1 MSFRICSAVSEYYQ
15 RQFVHQWKEKTKCHS
30 QGSNTMSVIAAL
42 LVERDGD
49 FSVVVLTAG
58 TKIKTECTF
67 LRGNVG
73 ESTWGLCD
81 GHAEAVCYRLASIY
95 LLTEIYKTHKGKDS
109 IFELIQGKGYK
120 LKSGVQFHLFTS
132 HPPCGFMAKKERY
145 YLSWKRPFKTIP
157 HNPQCSS
164 KILINSY
171 LGIQGP
177 LSHLLLTPIYIA
189 SLVILR
195 YETVP
200 TLHDDYIEK
209 SLQEFWERLSS
220 VSGFST
226 GTYYFCKP
234 DVFVVDI
241 PPNDLFPTCFT
252 PYIKESRGKSRCE
265 GESPNQES
273 SLKQETNLHATQIG
287 GAVPDVL
294 GNAGIETLVF
304 SINEGIGSKSDRDK
318 IIKLQ
323 GKLFQPSADLKQQ
336 RLKSLQEAR
345 KRLSKAINVSEALKI
360 QDDQIVDQMRTD
372 LAKRCD
378 VIDKIVNTLLPL
390 KTHTTDINE
399 LTTQVNKSKS
409 SLGKIEESSLQSVQT
424 ALSNSLSNENM
435 HQDLQKLKEMEDSN
449 TLDEN
454 VYLDVM
460 GCDWARYMNAMQNY
474 S

>member
-1 MSFRICSAVSEYYQ
+1 
-15 RQFVHQWKEKTKCHS
+15 
-30 QGSNTMSVIAAL
+30 MSVIAAL
-42 LVERDGD
+42 LVERGRD

-67 LRGNVG
+67 VRGDVG

-120 LKSGVQFHLFTS
+120 LKNGVQFHLFTS

-209 SLQEFWERLSS
+209 HLQEFWEKLSP
-220 VSGFST
+220 VDGFST
-226 GTYYFCKP
+226 GNYYFCKP

-241 PPNDLFPTCFT
+241 HPNDLFPTFFT
-252 PYIKESRGKSRCE
+252 PYIKESRRKPSCE
-265 GESPNQES
+265 GELPHQES
-273 SLKQETNLHATQIG
+273 SLKQKTKPHSTQIG
-287 GAVPDVL
+287 VTVPDVL

-304 SINEGIGSKSDRDK
+304 SINEGIGSKTDRDK
-318 IIKLQ
+318 IIKLK
-323 GKLFQPSADLKQQ
+323 GKLFQPSPDLKQQ

-345 KRLSKAINVSEALKI
+345 KRLSKAINISKALKI
-360 QDDQIVDQMRTD
+360 QDDQIVDQIRTD

-378 VIDKIVNTLLPL
+378 VIDEIVNTLLPL
-390 KTHTTDINE
+390 KTHTTDTDE
-399 LTTQVNKSKS
+399 LAARVKESKT
-409 SLGKIEESSLQSVQT
+409 SLDKIKESSIQSVQT
-424 ALSNSLSNENM
+424 TLNNSLSNENM
-435 HQDLQKLKEMEDSN
+435 HQDLQKLKALQDSN
-449 TLDEN
+449 TVDED
-454 VYLDVM
+454 VSLDVM
-460 GCDWARYMNAMQNY
+460 GCDWARYMEAMQN
-474 S
+474 

>member
-1 MSFRICSAVSEYYQ
+1 MHE
-15 RQFVHQWKEKTKCHS
+15 WKEKTRCHS

-67 LRGNVG
+67 VRSDIG

-95 LLTEIYKTHKGKDS
+95 LLTEIYKTHRGKDS
-109 IFELIQGKGYK
+109 IFELIQGNGYK

-200 TLHDDYIEK
+200 TLHDNYINK

-220 VSGFST
+220 VNGFST

-234 DVFVVDI
+234 DVSVVDI
-241 PPNDLFPTCFT
+241 PSNNFFPTCFT
-252 PYIKESRGKSRCE
+252 KESRGKLHCE
-265 GESPNQES
+265 GESPN
-273 SLKQETNLHATQIG
+273 
-287 GAVPDVL
+287 
-294 GNAGIETLVF
+294 
-304 SINEGIGSKSDRDK
+304 
-318 IIKLQ
+318 
-323 GKLFQPSADLKQQ
+323 
-336 RLKSLQEAR
+336 
-345 KRLSKAINVSEALKI
+345 
-360 QDDQIVDQMRTD
+360 
-372 LAKRCD
+372 
-378 VIDKIVNTLLPL
+378 
-390 KTHTTDINE
+390 
-399 LTTQVNKSKS
+399 
-409 SLGKIEESSLQSVQT
+409 
-424 ALSNSLSNENM
+424 
-435 HQDLQKLKEMEDSN
+435 
-449 TLDEN
+449 
-454 VYLDVM
+454 
-460 GCDWARYMNAMQNY
+460 
-474 S
+474 